1 MLKCSKKCLLL
12 LQLTGAYHQQAP
24 DLIKASP
31 VAVETNWLSCETDS
45 VDFKRSSSCQY
56 RVKSYKDRAFIEDIA
71 NGERSPD
78 LGNTVR
84 VQSRPT
90 NCVLQSVTG
99 R

>member
-31 VAVETNWLSCETDS
+31 VAVETNWLNCETDS
-45 VDFKRSSSCQY
+45 VDFKRSSSSQCK
-56 RVKSYKDRAFIEDIA
+56 VKSYKDRAFIEDIA
-71 NGERSPD
+71 NGERSLD

-84 VQSRPT
+84 VQSWPT
-90 NCVLQSVTG
+90 NCVLQSATG

>member
-45 VDFKRSSSCQY
+45 VDFRRSSSSQC
-56 RVKSYKDRAFIEDIA
+56 RVKSYKDRAFIEDI
-71 NGERSPD
+71 
-78 LGNTVR
+78 
-84 VQSRPT
+84 
-90 NCVLQSVTG
+90 
-99 R
+99 